1 MIYSAAL
8 TTELQQRLRGHLLR
22 RDGQEDVCF
31 GLYRPSHGRTRRTA
45 VVSEV
50 VLPQGG
56 ERSVHGNASFSS
68 GYFLRAAD
76 EATARNA
83 GLVLLHSHPRGKG
96 WQGMSDDDIA
106 AERGYAAQAAT
117 LTDLPL
123 LGMTLAGD
131 GHWSARFWER
141 VGRGDYARR
150 PCETVRVVGDRLNVT
165 YDEQRRPVPGFRPEL
180 ERTVSA
186 WGRETQADLAR
197 LKIGVVGA
205 GSVGVLVGEALARTG
220 VEDLMLLDFDTV
232 KVVNLDRLLHAR
244 RRDALLARSKVET
257 LRRALLCSTTA
268 ASPRI
273 EALELSVVEEEGF
286 RAALDCDVLFSCVD
300 RPWPRAAL
308 NLIAYAHLIPVVD
321 GGIKVVTAGG
331 RRLTA
336 ADWKAHVAA
345 PGRRCLECLGQYD
358 PGLVATERDG
368 LLDDP
373 SYVEGLPLDHPV
385 RGNQNVFAFS
395 MGAASLEV
403 LQLLSTVIAPSGLA
417 DTGAQNYH
425 FVTGDIDV
433 DERGCR
439 PGCLYSGDL
448 LSAGDR
454 SGVLVIGRHHA
465 AERERAERARRIS
478 EPKIRIARFLDN
490 LIVRAS

>member
-1 MIYSAAL
+1 MTYSAAL
-8 TTELQQRLRGHLLR
+8 TTELQDRLSNHLLR

-31 GLYRPSHGRTRRTA
+31 GLYRPSEGRVRRTA

-50 VLPQGG
+50 IMPQDG
-56 ERSVHGNASFSS
+56 ERAVHGNASFS
-68 GYFLRAAD
+68 GDYFLRSTD
-76 EATARNA
+76 EAAA
-83 GLVLLHSHPRGKG
+83 KSCGLVLLHSHPKGKG
-96 WQGMSDDDIA
+96 WQGMSADDVA
-106 AERGYAAQAAT
+106 AERGYAAQATAMT
-117 LTDLPL
+117 GLPL

-141 VGRGDYARR
+141 VGRGDYEKR
-150 PCETVRVVGDRLNVT
+150 CCKTVRVAGDRLNVT
-165 YDEQRRPVPGFRPEL
+165 YDNKQRPVPGFRPEL

-186 WGRETQADLAR
+186 WGSDTQASLAR
-197 LKIGVVGA
+197 LKVGIVGA
-205 GSVGVLVGEALARTG
+205 GSVGALIAEALARTG

-244 RRDALLARSKVET
+244 RRDAMLVRSKVET
-257 LRRALLCSTTA
+257 LKRALLRSVTA

-273 EALELSVVEEEGF
+273 EPLEHSMVEEEGF

-300 RPWPRAAL
+300 RPWPRAVL
-308 NLIAYAHLIPVVD
+308 NLIAYAHLIPVID

-331 RRLTA
+331 ERLTA
-336 ADWKAHVAA
+336 ADWKAHIAA
-345 PGRRCLECLGQYD
+345 PGRRCLECLDQYD
-358 PGLVATERDG
+358 PGLVAAERDG

-373 SYVEGLPLDHPV
+373 SYVEGLPLDHPI

-403 LQLLSTVIAPSGLA
+403 LQLLSMVVAPGGLA

-433 DERGCR
+433 EDRGCR
-439 PGCLYSGDL
+439 PGCLYSNHL
-448 LSAGDR
+448 LTAGDR
-454 SGVLVIGRHHA
+454 SGVLVTGRHHA
-465 AERERAERARRIS
+465 AERERAERARRANES
-478 EPKIRIARFLDN
+478 KIRLVRFLDD
-490 LIVRAS
+490 LTVRTY